1 MDDDVILPENPQ
13 TLAELLQYLPLPAS
27 YCVRFA
33 LVFSAALAERLAEVQ
48 GEAGAQF
55 IAEPRLMT
63 DGRYMLGGDL
73 LSAVGEG
80 QLYSAAFSML
90 DSDRFTEI
98 AVIPFEEAVALLPQT
113 EEEEV

>member
-1 MDDDVILPENPQ
+1 MDEDAVILPENPQ
-13 TLAELLQYLPLPAS
+13 TLAELLQYLPLPAT

-55 IAEPRLMT
+55 LAEPRLMT
-63 DGRYMLGGDL
+63 DGRYMLNADL
-73 LSAVGEG
+73 LSEVGMG
-80 QLYSAAFSML
+80 GLYAGAFSLL

-98 AVIPFEEAVALLPQT
+98 QVIPFEEAVSLLPQT
-113 EEEEV
+113 EEEV